1 MNPGVYSEREALT
14 LAPGATVES
23 SPLSGLS
30 ALRIEGAAVLLSDSA
45 AAILKLCNGRNS
57 RRQIFAQLRMRG
69 LSTQPGEFQAFLD
82 VACRR
87 QWVTPARAR
96 SEIMMEAMCAD

>member
-1 MNPGVYSEREALT
+1 MNPSVYSEREALT
-14 LAPGATVES
+14 LAPGASVES

-30 ALRIEGAAVLLSDSA
+30 ALRIEGAAILLSDSA
-45 AAILKLCNGRNS
+45 ATILELCNGRNS

-69 LSTQPGEFQAFLD
+69 LSTQPGELHEFLD

-87 QWVTPARAR
+87 QWVTLARAR
-96 SEIMMEAMCAD
+96 SEITMEPMCAD